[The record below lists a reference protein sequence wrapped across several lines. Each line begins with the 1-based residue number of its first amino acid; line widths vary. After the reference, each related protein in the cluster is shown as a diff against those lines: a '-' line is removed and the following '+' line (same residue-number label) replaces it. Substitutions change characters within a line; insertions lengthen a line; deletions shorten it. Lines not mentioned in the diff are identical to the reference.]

1 MIESAKSVLI
11 DVLYDEYVERSADK
25 RFDIFK
31 YVQDGIQRY
40 KQMMMSGRKD
50 GKFVQERFFGGVNS

>member
-11 DVLYDEYVERSADK
+11 DVLSDEYVERSADK
-25 RFDIFK
+25 PFDILK
-31 YVQDGIQRY
+31 YVQAGIERY
-40 KQMMMSGRKD
+40 KQMLMSGRKN